1 MTEVLSLWRAT
12 GGPPFPCR
20 NSRFGHCCRN
30 GFGEREQRRAA
41 VPTVRPMAAGTGAGS
56 RQQRG
61 LCAGP
66 RVCVCVCVC
75 VRGRSLAAL
84 TVSAPSLPRPAQCTR
99 PRSAR
104 CAGSRGAG
112 SSSAT
117 CRTAPGSRRGSR
129 PAWRDS
135 GSPPGKAPRAAG
147 TPTRTPSLPPPW
159 AAAPRRA
166 EGAPEPLHPL
176 FPGGT
181 KHHVTPSDRR
191 RHHHLLVTALKD
203 LEICP
208 WRRARP
214 YCPSPPVP
222 HTSPPPAPLPTR
234 RPSPYPVAQHCLCPQ
249 V

>member
-1 MTEVLSLWRAT
+1 MLSLWRAT

-66 RVCVCVCVC
+66 RVCVCVCACVYVC

-147 TPTRTPSLPPPW
+147 TPTRPPQPPSSVGRSPAQGRGGSRAPPSS
-159 AAAPRRA
+159 
-166 EGAPEPLHPL
+166 
-176 FPGGT
+176 FPG
-181 KHHVTPSDRR
+181 
-191 RHHHLLVTALKD
+191 RHKAS
-203 LEICP
+203 C
-208 WRRARP
+208 
-214 YCPSPPVP
+214 
-222 HTSPPPAPLPTR
+222 HT
-234 RPSPYPVAQHCLCPQ
+234 Q
-249 V
+249 